1 MEGDKLNQY
10 EGMFLV
16 DNATATDEW
25 DDLVN
30 HIHDVLTK
38 HGSEVVSTQKWAENK
53 LAYKIGNHT
62 RATYVLV
69 KFNAPGSSIV
79 KIRKEFVLSDK
90 IIRSLIVRDDKYEH
104 QEVDESAVDADSEID
119 TESVDG
125 LQPVSVSASDTKDEK
140 QEEPVVA
147 DNSQGDV
154 EKDRNE

>member
-1 MEGDKLNQY
+1 MNQY

-25 DDLVN
+25 DDLIN

-38 HGSEVVSTQKWAENK
+38 HGAEIVSTQKWAENK

-90 IIRSLIVRDDKYEH
+90 IIRSLIVRDDKYDH
-104 QEVDESAVDADSEID
+104 QEVDESAVEAESAVDA
-119 TESVDG
+119 ESDDG
-125 LQPVSVSASDTKDEK
+125 LQPSSEGESDTKDEK
-140 QEEPVVA
+140 QEEPVLA
-147 DNSQGDV
+147 DSSQSDV
-154 EKDRNE
+154 EKEQNE

>member
-25 DDLVN
+25 DNLVN

-38 HGSEVVSTQKWAENK
+38 QGSEIVSTQKWGEGK

-79 KIRKEFVLSDK
+79 KIRKEFILSDK
-90 IIRSLIVRDDKYEH
+90 IIRSLIVRDDKYEY
-104 QEVDESAVDADSEID
+104 QEVGESAVDA
-119 TESVDG
+119 ESVDG
-125 LQPVSVSASDTKDEK
+125 LEPVSAGTSDTKDET
-140 QEEPVVA
+140 QEEPVLA

-154 EKDRNE
+154 EKGHDE